1 MRYFS
6 SKLQTLMFLS
16 LSLKQLLSSWTK
28 VSFCGEHRVTL
39 TYSHSAIFLC
49 VNLATFLCTHFADQL
64 YPFGDAVGD
73 ATVPSGIAA
82 DVTSPPLTLSPTFRF
97 FGMDE
102 DTLYV
107 G

>member
-1 MRYFS
+1 M
-6 SKLQTLMFLS
+6 
-16 LSLKQLLSSWTK
+16 
-28 VSFCGEHRVTL
+28 
-39 TYSHSAIFLC
+39 YSNYAIFLC
-49 VNLATFLCTHFADQL
+49 VNLATFLCMHSFADQL

-73 ATVPSGIAA
+73 ASVPSGIAA
-82 DVTSPPLTLSPTFRF
+82 DTTSPPLTLSPTFRF